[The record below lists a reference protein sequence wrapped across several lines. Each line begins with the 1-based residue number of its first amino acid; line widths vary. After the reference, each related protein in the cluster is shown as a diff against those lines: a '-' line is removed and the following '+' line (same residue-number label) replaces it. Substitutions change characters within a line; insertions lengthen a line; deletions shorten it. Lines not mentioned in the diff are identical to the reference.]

1 MEEEMRLDGRRRDE
15 RRNRFILE
23 IEISGGMRGTER
35 RRDERSGRILIVA
48 IVIGLITEKVYIF
61 LFDLCMTS

>member
-23 IEISGGMRGTER
+23 IEISEGKRGRER

>member
-23 IEISGGMRGTER
+23 IEISEGKRGREW
-35 RRDERSGRILIVA
+35 RRDERR
-48 IVIGLITEKVYIF
+48 
-61 LFDLCMTS
+61 M

>member
-23 IEISGGMRGTER
+23 IEISEGKRGTER

>member
-1 MEEEMRLDGRRRDE
+1 MRLDGRRRDE

-23 IEISGGMRGTER
+23 IEISEGKRGREW
-35 RRDERSGRILIVA
+35 RRDERSRRILIVA

>member
-1 MEEEMRLDGRRRDE
+1 MRLDGRRRDE
-15 RRNRFILE
+15 RRNRIILE
-23 IEISGGMRGTER
+23 IEISGGKRGTER
-35 RRDERSGRILIVA
+35 RREERSGRILIVA